1 MRRSFKSARVAGG
14 LLGAVLLA
22 GFVAAAH
29 GASAGRDQLEQVPAE
44 SVGIDGAAIAKLTED
59 IRAGKH
65 SNIHSLLVMRSGKL
79 AVEEYF
85 QGEDERRG
93 QPLSTVRFDAA
104 TLHDLR
110 SVSKS
115 VTSALFGIAIASGA
129 ISDIEAPVLS
139 YFPEYKDLQTADRMR
154 IRLRHVLSMSSGL
167 EWDED
172 SRPYGDPQN
181 SETAMDA
188 ASDRARF
195 VLSRPISAPP
205 GERFRYSGG
214 DTLLLAAVIERA
226 TKMRLDKYA
235 EKVLFRPLG
244 VERYDWI
251 SYPDRTPIAAS
262 GLRLLPRDMAKFG
275 ALYLNRGQW
284 QGVQIVPEAWV
295 KASTTAQTRV
305 SDRPFG
311 FQNYGYQ
318 WWLGSARNE
327 AHTPWIMAVGYGG
340 QRIMLIPSLD
350 LVMVLTAG
358 MYRNRAQTDITF
370 EVLLDGVL
378 PAARKS
384 SDR

>member
-1 MRRSFKSARVAGG
+1 MRRG
-14 LLGAVLLA
+14 LRLLAAVLLA
-22 GFVAAAH
+22 GLVTTAHAADAP
-29 GASAGRDQLEQVPAE
+29 L
-44 SVGIDGAAIAKLTED
+44 AKLTDD
-59 IRAGKH
+59 IRAGKY
-65 SNIHSLLVMRSGKL
+65 SNIHSLLVLKSGKVV
-79 AVEEYF
+79 AEEYF

-93 QPLSTVRFDAA
+93 QPLGNVRFDAN

-110 SVSKS
+110 SVTKS
-115 VTSALFGIAIASGA
+115 VTSALFGIAVASGA
-129 ISDIEAPVLS
+129 IPDTEVPVLS
-139 YFPEYKDLQTADRMR
+139 LFPEYKDLQTDERMR
-154 IRLRHVLSMSSGL
+154 IRLRHVLAMSSGF

-181 SETAMDA
+181 SETAMDG
-188 ASDRARF
+188 ASDRVRF
-195 VLSRPISAPP
+195 VLSRPIVAPP

-235 EKVLFRPLG
+235 EQVLFRPLG
-244 VERYDWI
+244 IDRYDWI
-251 SYPDRTPIAAS
+251 EYPDGTPIAAS

-275 ALYLNRGQW
+275 VLYMSRGQW
-284 QGVQIVPEAWV
+284 QGVQVVPEAWV
-295 KASTTAQTRV
+295 QASIRPQTKV

-318 WWLGSARNE
+318 WWLGTAGDD

-370 EVLLDGVL
+370 EILLDGVL
-378 PAARKS
+378 PAMR
-384 SDR
+384 

>member
-1 MRRSFKSARVAGG
+1 MSGPSKGAAIASG
-14 LLGAVLLA
+14 LPGAVLLLA
-22 GFVAAAH
+22 FIATSHAADTTH
-29 GASAGRDQLEQVPAE
+29 GGVDS
-44 SVGIDGAAIAKLTED
+44 AAIAKLTAD
-59 IRAGKH
+59 IRAGKY
-65 SNIHSLLVMRSGKL
+65 SNIHSLLVLRSGKVV
-79 AVEEYF
+79 AEEYF

-93 QPLSTVRFDAA
+93 QPLGPVRFDAS

-110 SVSKS
+110 SVTKS
-115 VTSALFGIAIASGA
+115 VTSALFGIAVASGA
-129 ISDIEAPVLS
+129 IPDIEAPALS
-139 YFPEYKDLQTADRMR
+139 YFPEYKDLQTADRLR

-188 ASDRARF
+188 AGDRVRF
-195 VLSRPISAPP
+195 VLSRPIAAPP

-226 TKMRLDKYA
+226 TKMRLDQYA

-244 VERYDWI
+244 IDRYDWI
-251 SYPDRTPIAAS
+251 KYPDGTPIAAS

-275 ALYLNRGQW
+275 VLYLNRGQW
-284 QGVQIVPEAWV
+284 QGVQVVPEAWV
-295 KASTTAQTRV
+295 KASTSPQTKV

-318 WWLGSARNE
+318 WWLGTVRDD

-370 EVLLDGVL
+370 EILLDGVL
-378 PAARKS
+378 PAVR
-384 SDR
+384 